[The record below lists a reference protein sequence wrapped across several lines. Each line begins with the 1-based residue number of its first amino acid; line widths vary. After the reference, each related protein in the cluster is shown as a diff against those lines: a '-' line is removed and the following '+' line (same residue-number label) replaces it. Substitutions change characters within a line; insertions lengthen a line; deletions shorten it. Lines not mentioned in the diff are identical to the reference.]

1 MIVVQSETLDQAW
14 TDLVPLIFAYWKEA
28 ETHRHYQGIELR
40 RDRYDEY
47 ERAGMLHCVTI
58 RDDGRLVGYALGYVS
73 VSMRSQVKTWGDD
86 MFYLL
91 PSYRGRTAGPRM
103 LRLIEEYCRDHQVAE
118 IVLNARADGDL
129 PDILGRLDYT
139 PVSVQYSKRL
149 GRADSAHIAIAVIG
163 TIHDGKTKRA
173 ENA

>member
-1 MIVVQSETLDQAW
+1 MIVVQSETLEQAW

-47 ERAGMLHCVTI
+47 ERAGMLHCVTV

-73 VSMRSQVKTWGDD
+73 VSMRSQVKIWGDD
-86 MFYLL
+86 MFYIQ
-91 PSYRGRTAGPRM
+91 PAYRSRA
-103 LRLIEEYCRDHQVAE
+103 LALIQFIEEYCRCHGIAE
-118 IVLNARADGDL
+118 IILNGLTSGTTPQVLEY
-129 PDILGRLDYT
+129 IDYT

-149 GRADSAHIAIAVIG
+149 GCADSAHFSIAVIKG
-163 TIHDGKTKRA
+163 INDVETERA
-173 ENA
+173 ENT